1 MDSKLS
7 SSSTTSTTQNK
18 SDNIPMTATSSSSP
32 STNASE
38 SQQPIKIAKKDDFR
52 DDDDHSVSM
61 SPKVVAT
68 GALSVKIPS
77 NSNLVGAAVVAGG
90 NQSPVRVS
98 YQQQQQSNSSSMY
111 KKTIPSPPS
120 SSLNT
125 NNTSPSALTTALNSS
140 MYQEGRED
148 GNNINSSDSS
158 QFSDPTSL
166 NNNNKSEENGTNDSD
181 NTGGNIA
188 EDHFIFLPNHNEPFH
203 HFALDIG
210 GSLVKMVYMV
220 PFDSE
225 NEIIYQT
232 KDLESNELEAYYHHA
247 SSDDEEDGKLSIKS
261 LPPQSPLI
269 INDVKDHFACNNE
282 TKRGSKLCFARF
294 QTADI
299 EDCLSLIEKLLKLD
313 DSMPQHQIKHI
324 NATGGGAFKFAS
336 LLKNRFGL
344 EVNKLDEMESLIKG
358 LNFLLMNL
366 PNESFKF
373 TREKKREYISF
384 QEGSNNDVFPYLLV
398 NIGSGVS
405 ILRVD
410 GLGMFERVSGSSIG
424 GGTFWGLCKLLTG
437 CSSFEEI
444 LKLTK
449 QGDNKPVDM
458 LVGDIYGR
466 DYEKIGLPSDI
477 IASSFGKLIM
487 QKTGSEET
495 VKPKAADLAKSLLFM
510 ICNNIGQIAYLNA
523 LRFGLKRIFFA
534 GYFIRGHDITMH
546 YISYAIQFWSKGTIS
561 AMFLRH
567 EGYLGAI
574 GSFLSSKSKDV
585 DNDNNTPTTE

>member
-1 MDSKLS
+1 MTASTSSTSPS
-7 SSSTTSTTQNK
+7 SSSSNSTHYNT
-18 SDNIPMTATSSSSP
+18 
-32 STNASE
+32 SE

-52 DDDDHSVSM
+52 EDDEHSVSM

-77 NSNLVGAAVVAGG
+77 NGNLVGAAVVAGG
-90 NQSPVRVS
+90 SQSPVRVS
-98 YQQQQQSNSSSMY
+98 NHLHQSSNSSSSSLY
-111 KKTIPSPPS
+111 NKKTIPSPPT
-120 SSLNT
+120 SSLN
-125 NNTSPSALTTALNSS
+125 NNNNINGTSTTTSALTTALNSS
-140 MYQEGRED
+140 VQQEED
-148 GNNINSSDSS
+148 KNTSKLSTDTSSEPSCPINAESDSA
-158 QFSDPTSL
+158 
-166 NNNNKSEENGTNDSD
+166 
-181 NTGGNIA
+181 GGNIA

-232 KDLESNELEAYYHHA
+232 KDTESNELEAYYHHA

-269 INDVKDHFACNNE
+269 INDARDHFAFNG

-373 TREKKREYISF
+373 TKEKKREYISF
-384 QEGSNNDVFPYLLV
+384 QEVSNNEVFPYLLV

-495 VKPKAADLAKSLLFM
+495 MKPKAADLAKSLLFM

-546 YISYAIQFWSKGTIS
+546 YISYAIHFWSKGTIS

-585 DNDNNTPTTE
+585 DNDSNNTPVVE